1 MNRNQEPLYTL
12 CAHSLSPGASPDDRR
27 TESLNSV
34 NGAPRTRQSGARTA
48 TADVAA
54 ICILITAGAYLPT
67 PDDVATSNTR
77 HPRAQLTDR
86 NVDHCTPCCRR
97 RSQGARAFTR
107 GAAPVWQHVVGH
119 GHVRAGAYA
128 ERRRTRP
135 CWMRHGVR
143 AGPDRRDHAVPD
155 GGMTHVRPR
164 PPPRAAGD
172 AR

>member
-54 ICILITAGAYLPT
+54 ICTLITAGAYLPT

-77 HPRAQLTDR
+77 HPRAQLT
-86 NVDHCTPCCRR
+86 
-97 RSQGARAFTR
+97 RSEEHTSELQSLMRIS
-107 GAAPVWQHVVGH
+107 
-119 GHVRAGAYA
+119 YA
-128 ERRRTRP
+128 VFCFKKKKTHRT
-135 CWMRHGVR
+135 
-143 AGPDRRDHAVPD
+143 A
-155 GGMTHVRPR
+155 TKSQK
-164 PPPRAAGD
+164 
-172 AR
+172 